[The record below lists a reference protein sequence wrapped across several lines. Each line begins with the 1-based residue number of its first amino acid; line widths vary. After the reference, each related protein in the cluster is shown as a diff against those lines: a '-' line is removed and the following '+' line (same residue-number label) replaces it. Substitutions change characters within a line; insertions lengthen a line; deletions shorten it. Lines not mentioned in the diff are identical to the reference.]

1 MNDQPI
7 NDPRVN
13 DQRMND
19 QLIEDNETKLVHV
32 LPQAVRPV
40 NRELPRDLWPA
51 MLRRLDEHPREQP
64 WIAALFS
71 SPAVPWFDWAM
82 LAVLIVG
89 VCVFPSSIPIW
100 LYNF

>member
-1 MNDQPI
+1 MNDQPM
-7 NDPRVN
+7 N

-19 QLIEDNETKLVHV
+19 ELIKDNEKELVNV
-32 LPQAVRPV
+32 LQQAVRPV
-40 NRELPRDLWPA
+40 NHELRRDLWPA

-71 SPAVPWFDWAM
+71 SATVRAVPWFDWA
-82 LAVLIVG
+82 LFAGLIVG
-89 VCVFPSSIPIW
+89 VSVFPSSIPIW